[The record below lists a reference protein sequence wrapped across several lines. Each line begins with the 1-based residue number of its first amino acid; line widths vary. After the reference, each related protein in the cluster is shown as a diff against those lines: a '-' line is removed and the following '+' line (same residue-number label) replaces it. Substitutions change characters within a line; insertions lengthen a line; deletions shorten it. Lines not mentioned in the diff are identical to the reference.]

1 MTMEKYLA
9 VITTV
14 LVLTQIVRVTQN
26 AIQLHLQNKEIKR
39 NINWITEREITKEDF
54 DCQREVMYLLR
65 DKLKQGRW

>member
-1 MTMEKYLA
+1 MEKYLA

-14 LVLTQIVRVTQN
+14 LVLSQIVRVTQN

-39 NINWITEREITKEDF
+39 NVKWITEHEVTKEDF